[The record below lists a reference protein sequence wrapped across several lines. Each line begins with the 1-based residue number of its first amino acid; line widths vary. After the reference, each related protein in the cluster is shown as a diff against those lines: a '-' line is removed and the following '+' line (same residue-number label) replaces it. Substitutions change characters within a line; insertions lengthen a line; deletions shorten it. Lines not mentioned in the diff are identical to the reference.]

1 MSKSDTRS
9 AIVSAASQL
18 LRVNGYNGTGLDAVL
33 KQAKVPKGSFYYY
46 FPSKDDLGVAI
57 IDHAAE
63 ELALKLDH
71 HLGDAKRKPLR
82 RLRAYFE
89 ASIEAQR
96 QSDCT
101 RGCLFGTLGLE
112 LASQNARLRERVA
125 AVFKDWE
132 ERVAACLRQAQEAG
146 EIPRRL
152 VVAELA
158 SFILNSWEGAI
169 LRTKIVKTVAPL
181 NLFVDHLFQRVLRP

>member
-1 MSKSDTRS
+1 VSKTDTRS
-9 AIVSAASQL
+9 AIVAVASEL

-33 KQAKVPKGSFYYY
+33 KRAKVPKGSFYYY
-46 FPSKDDLGVAI
+46 FPSKDDLGLAI
-57 IDHAAE
+57 IDQAAA

-82 RLRAYFE
+82 RLRSYFE

-96 QSDCT
+96 LSDCT

-132 ERVAACLRQAQEAG
+132 TRVAACLREAQKAG
-146 EIPRRL
+146 EIPPRL
-152 VVAELA
+152 VATELA
-158 SFILNSWEGAI
+158 AFILNAWEGAL

-181 NLFVDHLFQRVLRP
+181 TLFVDQLFRRVLRP

>member
-1 MSKSDTRS
+1 MSKLDTRA
-9 AIVSAASQL
+9 AIVAVASEL

-33 KQAKVPKGSFYYY
+33 KRAKVPKGSFYYY
-46 FPSKDDLGVAI
+46 FPSKDDLGLAI
-57 IDHAAE
+57 IDQAAA

-71 HLGDAKRKPLR
+71 HLGDARRNPLR
-82 RLRAYFE
+82 RLRGYFE

-132 ERVAACLRQAQEAG
+132 ARVAACLREAQKAG
-146 EIPRRL
+146 EILPRL
-152 VVAELA
+152 SVAELA
-158 SFILNSWEGAI
+158 SFILNAWEGAI

-181 NLFVDHLFQRVLRP
+181 TLFVDQLFQRVLRP